1 MNLINVKE
9 QLTPNIDY
17 KGVGTL
23 VPPMLAIARTNHTSM
38 ARELGLV
45 EVEFSFP
52 EPKFIPKDT
61 TNFRV
66 CTFQIQNGEFVLTD
80 KSSKFP
86 EYSPSNE
93 EFATM
98 LQGKISILNS

>member
-1 MNLINVKE
+1 MNIINAKEKLI
-9 QLTPNIDY
+9 PNFDY

-23 VPPMLAIARTNHTSM
+23 VPPMLAIARTNHTAM
-38 ARELGLV
+38 ARQLGLV
-45 EVEFSFP
+45 EVEFSVP
-52 EPKFIPKDT
+52 EPKFIPKDA

-66 CTFQIQNGEFVLTD
+66 CTFQIQNGEFVLTG

-86 EYSPSNE
+86 EYSPSND

-98 LQGKISILNS
+98 LDGEISILSS